1 MAFSALAIRAPWGVV
16 PHNPAHGYSNS
27 YEIVKNQISTEQS
40 PADVA
45 RNTTRE
51 ILLSD
56 TRLDRAQLD
65 LRLWPGLV
73 PKSSRI
79 QISVAASRAG
89 QHVHANR
96 KCISFWE
103 TDVLI
108 GGQNLCKTSV
118 QISTVESLNLI
129 SHGKE
134 PNPQGRSQSRALE
147 ADASQL
153 SELQNL
159 DEDCTFKVHKQV
171 IELIQAGRFTDFDS
185 LGLNATTTAFAC
197 SDRSQASYP
206 IKNVDISFM
215 HNAYSYSNK
224 TLSKTFGLDRK
235 TYENIEASE
244 TPKMQRSDYHRV
256 YIALGS
262 NVGDRI
268 GMIESACS
276 LLGRHGIEILRTSS
290 LYETRAMY
298 VEDQQS
304 FINGACEAETKLSP
318 TQLLDQLKDI
328 EKTLGRQKSIVN
340 GPRSI
345 DLDILLYHDFI
356 IAEERLTIPH
366 PRIAEREFVLRP
378 LCDLIPNFFPPHRS
392 SLQSFQDQLSALP
405 PSDPCLSPLT
415 PLSSSA
421 PPILSRSPTR
431 PTHIMAILNLTPD
444 SFSSDGLQPSST
456 DSNGPTFEPS
466 TLLPTLHSLLANKVT
481 ILDIGGQSTRPN
493 ATPVPP
499 DQELARILPTIRFI
513 RSHPQFDQL
522 VLSIDTFYSSVASAA
537 IRAGANLIND
547 VSAGTMDP
555 EMLPTAAKLG
565 CSIILMHM
573 RGTPQTMSK
582 LTSYPDGVV
591 QGVAT
596 ELRSRVAAAEAA
608 GIRRWRILL
617 DPGIGF
623 AKTQAQNLELLRR
636 LGELREAEGL
646 KGLP

>member
-27 YEIVKNQISTEQS
+27 YEIVKNQISTERS

-171 IELIQAGRFTDFDS
+171 IESIQAGRFTDFDS

-215 HNAYSYSNK
+215 HNAYSDSNK

-298 VEDQQS
+298 VEDQQP
-304 FINGACEAETKLSP
+304 FINGACEVCKFIPVKFPVTSSP
-318 TQLLDQLKDI
+318 R
-328 EKTLGRQKSIVN
+328 GRQ
-340 GPRSI
+340 
-345 DLDILLYHDFI
+345 
-356 IAEERLTIPH
+356 
-366 PRIAEREFVLRP
+366 
-378 LCDLIPNFFPPHRS
+378 
-392 SLQSFQDQLSALP
+392 
-405 PSDPCLSPLT
+405 
-415 PLSSSA
+415 
-421 PPILSRSPTR
+421 
-431 PTHIMAILNLTPD
+431 
-444 SFSSDGLQPSST
+444 
-456 DSNGPTFEPS
+456 
-466 TLLPTLHSLLANKVT
+466 
-481 ILDIGGQSTRPN
+481 RPN
-493 ATPVPP
+493 S
-499 DQELARILPTIRFI
+499 LR
-513 RSHPQFDQL
+513 
-522 VLSIDTFYSSVASAA
+522 LS
-537 IRAGANLIND
+537 
-547 VSAGTMDP
+547 
-555 EMLPTAAKLG
+555 
-565 CSIILMHM
+565 C
-573 RGTPQTMSK
+573 
-582 LTSYPDGVV
+582 LT
-591 QGVAT
+591 
-596 ELRSRVAAAEAA
+596 
-608 GIRRWRILL
+608 
-617 DPGIGF
+617 
-623 AKTQAQNLELLRR
+623 N
-636 LGELREAEGL
+636 
-646 KGLP
+646 